1 MVKSTLIIII
11 VLCVLIVGCLG
22 VTIWSLFFR
31 DSGGNEIETV
41 TPDYPPEGTESNQT
55 PIEGDETNKFESPTG
70 GGAINVTYGGTATA
84 SLSNKTVQLYYA
96 NPGVSNQDV
105 AIVITVSG
113 TVVAKSD
120 HITPGHQVTE
130 LPLEEYAA
138 QILSVGGYDAEL
150 TIRAYDPITGE
161 KAMVDTKGQIT
172 LTVTD

>member
-11 VLCVLIVGCLG
+11 ALCVLIVGCLC

-31 DSGGNEIETV
+31 DSGGDTIETV
-41 TPDYPPEGTESNQT
+41 TPDYPPVGTESNQVS
-55 PIEGDETNKFESPTG
+55 IEEDDTKKLESPTG
-70 GGAINVTYGGTATA
+70 GGAINVTYSSTATV
-84 SLSNKTVQLYYA
+84 SLSEKKVSLLYQSPSA
-96 NPGVSNQDV
+96 SNQNV
-105 AIVITVSG
+105 SIVITVQG

-150 TIRAYDPITGE
+150 IIRAYDPDTGE
-161 KAMVDTKGQIT
+161 KAMVDTKGELT